1 MNAQTERIPTMLTI
15 RELAAETK
23 AFGLSETAIR
33 NMVKRGEIAHI
44 NAGRKVLIN
53 RERFIEFLNGKA

>member
-1 MNAQTERIPTMLTI
+1 MNAQIEHIPTMLTI

-33 NMVKRGEIAHI
+33 NMVKRGEISHI

-53 RERFIEFLNGKA
+53 RERFIAFLNGNA

>member
-1 MNAQTERIPTMLTI
+1 MNAQIENIPTMLTI

-23 AFGLSETAIR
+23 AYGLTEFAIR

-44 NAGRKVLIN
+44 NTGRKVLIN
-53 RERFIEFLNGKA
+53 REKFIAYLNGND